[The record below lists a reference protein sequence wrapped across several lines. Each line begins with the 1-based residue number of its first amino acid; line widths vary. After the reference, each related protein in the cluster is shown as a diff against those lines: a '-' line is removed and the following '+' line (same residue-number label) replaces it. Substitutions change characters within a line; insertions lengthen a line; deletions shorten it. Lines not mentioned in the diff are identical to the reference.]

1 MRLSCDVISDL
12 LPLYAEKMVSDDTRA
27 LVEEHLDACPSCKA
41 ELDKMV
47 HPKKFA
53 PDTHIEPFRKA
64 KKKLNTTK
72 VYTAILSVLV
82 TLVIAITTVAYLTA
96 PQYLPYSKEIVTVSE
111 QDDGTVYLT
120 FSEKVA
126 GYDIERYLTEDR
138 TGYEYSITTWET
150 TWHKRI
156 ARNNIGSIV
165 INPDQENVVSIYYYI
180 AEDLSDNVYRTDNLL
195 IYGKELYPDGGAVT
209 LPRLVLG
216 YYVIF
221 SILLLG
227 ILAVLYWVFRTYET
241 AKSRL
246 EKALLIPVS
255 YLLAHLCVK
264 GLTTTSYIA
273 VRDFFAILLVMLPIY
288 GSLLLAI
295 FYYRRYRRSRNGNSV

>member
-72 VYTAILSVLV
+72 VYTAILSVLI

-96 PQYLPYSKEIVTVSE
+96 PQYLPYSQDIVSVSQ
-111 QDDGTVYLT
+111 QDDGAIYLT
-120 FSEKVA
+120 FSEQVA
-126 GYDIERYLTEDR
+126 GYDIGRYLTEDR
-138 TGYEYSITTWET
+138 TGYEYSITAWET

-156 ARNNIGSIV
+156 AKNNIGSIV
-165 INPDQENVVSIYYYI
+165 INPDQENVVSIYYYT
-180 AEDLSDNVYRTDNLL
+180 AADPSDDVRINDLL
-195 IYGKELYPDGGAVT
+195 IYGKDLYPNGVAET

-227 ILAVLYWVFRTYET
+227 MLAVLYWVFHKNEK
-241 AKSRL
+241 AKSML
-246 EKALLIPVS
+246 EKTLLIPVS
-255 YLLAHLCVK
+255 YLLAHLCVN
-264 GLTTTSYIA
+264 GLTTTSYSA
-273 VRDFFAILLVMLPIY
+273 TRDFAVIMLVMLPVY
-288 GSLLLAI
+288 GVFLLAI
-295 FYYRRYRRSRNGNSV
+295 YFFRRYRRSRNGNSV

>member
-12 LPLYAEKMVSDDTRA
+12 LPLYAEKMVSDDTRS

-47 HPKKFA
+47 HPKRFA

-64 KKKLNTTK
+64 KKKLNTVK
-72 VYTAILSVLV
+72 LYTAILSVLI
-82 TLVIAITTVAYLTA
+82 TLVITLTIVAYLTA

-120 FSEKVA
+120 FSEEVA
-126 GYDIERYLTEDR
+126 GYDIDRYLTEDR

-150 TWHKRI
+150 TWHKRM
-156 ARNNIGSIV
+156 AKNNIGKIV
-165 INPDQENVVSIYYYI
+165 INPDQENVVSIYYYT
-180 AEDLSDNVYRTDNLL
+180 AADPSGDFGLNNLL
-195 IYGKELYPDGGAVT
+195 IYGKDLYPNGGVVT

-227 ILAVLYWVFRTYET
+227 ILAVLYWVSNEK
-241 AKSRL
+241 AKDIL
-246 EKALLIPVS
+246 EKVMLIPVS
-255 YLLAHLCVK
+255 YLIAHLCVK
-264 GLTTTSYIA
+264 GLTTTSYSA
-273 VRDFFAILLVMLPIY
+273 TRDFAVIMLVMLPVY
-288 GSLLLAI
+288 GVLLLAI
-295 FYYRRYRRSRNGNSV
+295 YFFRRYRRERNGNSV

>member
-1 MRLSCDVISDL
+1 MRLSCDVIRDL
-12 LPLYAEKMVSDDTRA
+12 LPLYAEKMVSDDTQT
-27 LVEEHLDACPSCKA
+27 LVEEHLDACPCCKA

-47 HPKKFA
+47 QPQKLP

-72 VYTAILSVLV
+72 VYTAILSVLI
-82 TLVIAITTVAYLTA
+82 TLVITLTVVADLTA

-111 QDDGTVYLT
+111 QEDGTVYLS
-120 FSEKVA
+120 FSEEVA
-126 GYDIERYLTEDR
+126 GYDINRYLTEDR
-138 TGYEYSITTWET
+138 TGYEYSISTWET

-156 ARNNIGSIV
+156 AKNNIGSIV
-165 INPDQENVVSIYYYI
+165 INPDQENVVSIYYYT
-180 AEDLSDNVYRTDNLL
+180 AADLSGDFGLNNLL
-195 IYGKELYPDGGAVT
+195 IYGKDLYPNGGVVT

-227 ILAVLYWVFRTYET
+227 MLAVLYWVFHKNEK
-241 AKSRL
+241 AKSML
-246 EKALLIPVS
+246 EKALLVPVS

-264 GLTTTSYIA
+264 GLTTTSHSA
-273 VRDFFAILLVMLPIY
+273 TRDFAVIMLVMFPIY
-288 GSLLLAI
+288 GVLLLASYFI
-295 FYYRRYRRSRNGNSV
+295 KRYWRTRKGNNE

>member
-82 TLVIAITTVAYLTA
+82 TLVITLTIVAYLTA
-96 PQYLPYSKEIVTVSE
+96 PQYLPYSKEIVSVSAR
-111 QDDGTVYLT
+111 DDGAVYLT
-120 FSEKVA
+120 FSEQVA
-126 GYDIERYLTEDR
+126 GYDINRDLTEDR

-156 ARNNIGSIV
+156 AKNNIGSIV
-165 INPDQENVVSIYYYI
+165 INPDQENVVSIYYY
-180 AEDLSDNVYRTDNLL
+180 NVNRSNDLL
-195 IYGKELYPDGGAVT
+195 IYGKALYPGRKT

-227 ILAVLYWVFRTYET
+227 ILVVVYWVFRKHEK
-241 AKSRL
+241 AKSML

-273 VRDFFAILLVMLPIY
+273 VRDFFAILLVMLPVY
-288 GSLLLAI
+288 GVFLLAI
-295 FYYRRYRRSRNGNSV
+295 YFFRRYRRTRNGNSV